1 MGQFEIKKYNP
12 EWKTTKKAM
21 VFDLDDTLTESK
33 TLVEPDM
40 AELICGLLKVKKVA
54 VISGQMWVQF
64 EKQLLSS
71 LQDKRVLH
79 NLYIFPT
86 NGASTYNY
94 RDDKWVC
101 LNHEDLPY
109 AVKERIMLALSGAL
123 EILGYKPKQLYGEML
138 EDRGAAMTF
147 SGLGQDA
154 PLELKKVWDP
164 KQVFR
169 LKLAGL
175 LKKSLPDL
183 EIEVAGTTSI
193 NFSPAHR
200 TKMYAIAKFK
210 KLTGITDEEIV
221 FVGDAVF
228 PGGND
233 YPVLEAGIDTVK
245 VAHFPETKELIRT
258 IISA

>member
-1 MGQFEIKKYNP
+1 MGHFEITHFKQ
-12 EWKTTKKAM
+12 EFKTTKKAI

-40 AELICGLLKVKKVA
+40 ADLICELLKVKKVA
-54 VISGQMWVQF
+54 VISGQMWTQF

-71 LQDKRVLH
+71 LKDERVLH

-94 RDDKWVC
+94 RNGKWTQ

-109 AVKERIMLALSGAL
+109 AVKERIILALNGAL
-123 EILGYKPKQLYGEML
+123 ELVGHKPKVLYGEML

-147 SGLGQDA
+147 SALGQDA

-164 KQVFR
+164 KAILRGKMQEI
-169 LKLAGL
+169 

-183 EIEVAGTTSI
+183 EVEVAGTTSI
-193 NFSPAHR
+193 NFSPLHR
-200 TKMYAIAKFK
+200 TKMYAIAKFE
-210 KLTGITDEEIV
+210 KLTGISDKEIL

-233 YPVLEAGIDTVK
+233 YPVLEAGIDTIK

-258 IISA
+258 IIN